1 LDLGELNKRDE
12 IKEVEGFY
20 YLFSWID
27 LINDPSFVK
36 LVLKMLFYKILK
48 EK

>member
-1 LDLGELNKRDE
+1 LDRGELNKIDE